1 MKRLLALL
9 LFTALLTACAAQLPA
24 ASPEP
29 AVSPAPAAPAQPAV
43 SDETDRPSGVMSDFT
58 TQDLDGN
65 TVTAQDAFSGYRL
78 TMVNVWATY
87 CGPCIREM
95 PDLGEL
101 SDEFAD
107 RSVRIVGLV
116 SDATGY
122 GGVID
127 EDAMQAARDIVQ
139 ETGADYL
146 HLIPSP
152 SLEHLLAQ
160 ITAVPTTFFVDEYGC
175 QVGKA
180 YAGSRDK
187 EDWAAIL
194 EETLALLED

>member
-1 MKRLLALL
+1 MKRLIALL
-9 LFTALLTACAAQLPA
+9 LFILLLSGCSAQVPAALPEPT

-29 AVSPAPAAPAQPAV
+29 TAAP
-43 SDETDRPSGVMSDFT
+43 DEERPSGVMSEFT

-65 TVTAQDAFSGYRL
+65 AVTAQDAFSGYAL
-78 TMVNVWATY
+78 TMVNVWGTF

-101 SDEFAD
+101 SDEYAD
-107 RSVRIVGLV
+107 RGVRIVGIV
-116 SDATGY
+116 CDATGY

-152 SLEHLLAQ
+152 SLDHLLAQ
-160 ITAVPTTFFVDEYGC
+160 ISAVPTTFFVDENGC

>member
-1 MKRLLALL
+1 MKRLIALL
-9 LFTALLTACAAQLPA
+9 LFILLLSGCAAQVPA

-29 AVSPAPAAPAQPAV
+29 TAAP
-43 SDETDRPSGVMSDFT
+43 DEERTSGVMSEFT

-65 TVTAQDAFSGYRL
+65 AVTAQDAFSGYAL
-78 TMVNVWATY
+78 TMVNVWGTF

-101 SDEFAD
+101 SDEYAD
-107 RSVRIVGLV
+107 RGVRIVGIV
-116 SDATGY
+116 CDATGY

-152 SLEHLLAQ
+152 SLDHLLAQ
-160 ITAVPTTFFVDEYGC
+160 ISAVPTTFFVDENGC

>member
-1 MKRLLALL
+1 MKKLIAFLLC
-9 LFTALLTACAAQLPA
+9 TILLTGCAAQTPA

-29 AVSPAPAAPAQPAV
+29 TASPDA
-43 SDETDRPSGVMSDFT
+43 DRPSGVMSDFT

-65 TVTAQDAFSGYRL
+65 AVTAQDAFSGYRM

-101 SDEFAD
+101 AGEFAD

-152 SLEHLLAQ
+152 SLDHLLTQ
-160 ITAVPTTFFVDEYGC
+160 ITAVPTTFFVDENGC
-175 QVGKA
+175 QVGKV

>member
-1 MKRLLALL
+1 MKKLIALL
-9 LFTALLTACAAQLPA
+9 LCTILLTACAAQTPA
-24 ASPEP
+24 ASLEP
-29 AVSPAPAAPAQPAV
+29 TVSPVPTASAQPAA
-43 SDETDRPSGVMSDFT
+43 SDEPERPSGVMSDFT

-101 SDEFAD
+101 SEEFAD

-152 SLEHLLAQ
+152 SLDYLLAQ

>member
-1 MKRLLALL
+1 MKKWIALL
-9 LFTALLTACAAQLPA
+9 LLTVLLTGCAAKEPA
-24 ASPEP
+24 ASPEQDQS
-29 AVSPAPAAPAQPAV
+29 A
-43 SDETDRPSGVMSDFT
+43 GIMSDFT

-65 TVTAQDAFSGYRL
+65 TVTAQDAFSGYAL

-95 PDLGEL
+95 PDLAQL
-101 SDEFAD
+101 SQDLSE
-107 RSVRIVGLV
+107 RGVRIVGLV

-152 SLEHLLAQ
+152 SLDSLLAQ
-160 ITAVPTTFFVDEYGC
+160 ITAVPTTFFVDENGC

-187 EDWAAIL
+187 EDWADIL

>member
-1 MKRLLALL
+1 MKRLIALL
-9 LFTALLTACAAQLPA
+9 LFILLLSGCAAQVPA

-29 AVSPAPAAPAQPAV
+29 TASSAPAASAEA
-43 SDETDRPSGVMSDFT
+43 ERPSGVMSEFT

-65 TVTAQDAFSGYRL
+65 AVTAQDAFSGYAL
-78 TMVNVWATY
+78 TMVNVWGTF

-101 SDEFAD
+101 SDEYAD
-107 RSVRIVGLV
+107 RGVRIVGIV
-116 SDATGY
+116 CDATGY

-152 SLEHLLAQ
+152 SLDHLLAQ
-160 ITAVPTTFFVDEYGC
+160 ISAVPTTFFVDENGC